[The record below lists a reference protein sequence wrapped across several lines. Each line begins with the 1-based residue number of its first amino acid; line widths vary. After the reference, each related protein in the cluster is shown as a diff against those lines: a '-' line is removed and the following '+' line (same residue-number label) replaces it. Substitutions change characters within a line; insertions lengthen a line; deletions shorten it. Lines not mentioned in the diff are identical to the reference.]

1 MSGPGRSS
9 ADRPSGPRRSADVAA
24 DAAPLPVVPRDDRDA
39 TPSPAEDPHAAD
51 AAPVRDDAA
60 APRRDDAG
68 PAGPV
73 AFATGE
79 PLGRDA
85 LRAAPVRRPR
95 PSRWARSSG
104 FTGKKA
110 LAAAA
115 TLGID
120 TVGGLLTHLPVE
132 SGRVGTISGLRPEE
146 RTTVLVEVR
155 RIASR
160 PVRRRGMRPLV
171 EALVTDGTGTLRVA
185 FFNQPWLVERYPPGT
200 RLLLNGTLKG
210 PGRFSVQ
217 AHAPSSDPL
226 PAPATLD
233 DGVLPDEAP
242 ADAGPPPDAP
252 AVARY
257 PASEGLTS
265 IEILARVRELGED
278 LHDAVDPLPGRLRA
292 RQRLAGR
299 VDALH
304 AAHLGDH
311 DGGRRRLAFDEL
323 LMTQLE
329 YLRRRRAHGHGRSAV
344 TLDGP
349 TGLTDRWRAEG
360 LPFPLTG
367 DQERAV
373 AENAAALARP
383 EPLQRLLMGEVGS
396 GKTVVALHAML
407 RAVECGH
414 QAALMAPTE
423 TLAEQHFRT
432 IQSLL
437 PDILVPV
444 ELLTGSTTGARRR
457 RTLERLA
464 SGELPLL
471 VGTHALIEDPV
482 VFRSLA
488 VAVVDEQHRFGV
500 RQRSALDRK
509 AAAGP
514 AGAGAVHMLHMTA
527 TPIPR
532 TMALLAYGDLDVVAL
547 RQLPKGRKPVATHVC
562 ATDRERARAY
572 EKIRE
577 EVAAGR
583 QAFVV
588 CPLVDDSEALDA
600 RSAVAEHARL
610 QAGELKDLRVALL
623 HGQMRPA
630 EKQAVM
636 ERFAGG
642 DADVL
647 VATTVIEVGIDVPNA
662 TVMLIEN
669 AERFGISQLHQLRGR
684 VGRGAHASTCLLFG
698 PKSTARLRALASH
711 ADGFALSEV
720 DLQLRG
726 EGELLGTRQSGIA
739 RFRTA
744 RLPDD
749 GDLLL
754 RARDVAEELAATD
767 PDLSDPVHAPL
778 RDELLARAAALG
790 EDGQAIP
797 A

>member
-1 MSGPGRSS
+1 M
-9 ADRPSGPRRSADVAA
+9 
-24 DAAPLPVVPRDDRDA
+24 PVD
-39 TPSPAEDPHAAD
+39 DPHAT
-51 AAPVRDDAA
+51 V
-60 APRRDDAG
+60 
-68 PAGPV
+68 
-73 AFATGE
+73 FATGE
-79 PLGRDA
+79 PASVEDL
-85 LRAAPVRRPR
+85 LAAPVRFPR
-95 PSRWARSSG
+95 PSRWDAPSG
-104 FTGKKA
+104 FGGKKA
-110 LAAAA
+110 LKAAAA
-115 TLGID
+115 IGID

-132 SGRVGTISGLRPEE
+132 SGRVGTISGVPEGE
-146 RTTVLVEVR
+146 RVTLLVQVQ

-171 EALVTDGTGTLRVA
+171 EALVTDGTGVLRVA

-200 RLLLNGTLKG
+200 KLLLSGTSKG
-210 PGRFSVQ
+210 PGRFSVA

-226 PAPATLD
+226 PEPAVSLNA
-233 DGVLPDEAP
+233 GVLPDSGIPDGPGTVVDTGEADP
-242 ADAGPPPDAP
+242 AADPEGDGPTM
-252 AVARY
+252 ARY
-257 PASEGLTS
+257 PATDGITS
-265 IEILARVRELGED
+265 IEILARVRELQDE
-278 LHDAVDPLPGRLRA
+278 LFEAVDPLPARLRA
-292 RQRLAGR
+292 RYRLPGR

-311 DGGRRRLAFDEL
+311 EAGRRRLAFDEL
-323 LMTQLE
+323 LLGQLE
-329 YLRRRRAHGHGRSAV
+329 YLRRRRRHGQSRPAV
-344 TLDGP
+344 ALDGP
-349 TGLTDRWRAEG
+349 SGLTDRWVAEA
-360 LPFPLTG
+360 LPFALTG
-367 DQERAV
+367 DQVKAV
-373 AENAAALARP
+373 ETNARGLAGDV
-383 EPLQRLLMGEVGS
+383 PLQRLLMGEVGS

-423 TLAEQHFRT
+423 TLADQHFRT
-432 IQSLL
+432 LQKLL
-437 PDILVPV
+437 GDVLVPV
-444 ELLTGSTTGARRR
+444 ELLTGSTPQSRRKV
-457 RTLERLA
+457 LLARLA

-500 RQRSALDRK
+500 KQRSRLDRK
-509 AAAGP
+509 APEGLAP
-514 AGAGAVHMLHMTA
+514 HLLHMTA

-547 RQLPKGRKPVATHVC
+547 RQLPAGRKPISTHVC
-562 ATDRERARAY
+562 ASDRERERAY
-572 EKIRE
+572 ERIRE

-588 CPLVDDSEALDA
+588 CPLVETSEALDA
-600 RSAVAEHARL
+600 RSAVAEHERL
-610 QAGELKDLRVALL
+610 STGELKELRVELL

-636 ERFAGG
+636 ERFAAGT
-642 DADVL
+642 ADVL

-684 VGRGAHASTCLLFG
+684 VGRGGNASTCLLFG
-698 PKSTARLRALASH
+698 PKSTARLRALATH
-711 ADGFALSEV
+711 TDGFELSEV

-739 RFRTA
+739 RYRTA

-749 GDLLL
+749 ADLLL
-754 RARDVAEELAATD
+754 RARDVAEELHAVD
-767 PDLSDPVHAPL
+767 PDLEQPVHVGL
-778 RDELLARAAALG
+778 REAVDARAAEA
-790 EDGQAIP
+790 EDAGAIP

>member
-1 MSGPGRSS
+1 
-9 ADRPSGPRRSADVAA
+9 
-24 DAAPLPVVPRDDRDA
+24 VP
-39 TPSPAEDPHAAD
+39 
-51 AAPVRDDAA
+51 
-60 APRRDDAG
+60 
-68 PAGPV
+68 
-73 AFATGE
+73 AFATAA
-79 PLGRDA
+79 PQDPAA

-95 PSRWARSSG
+95 PSRWGASSG

-110 LAAAA
+110 LKAAAA
-115 TLGID
+115 LGVD

-132 SGRVGTISGLRPEE
+132 SGRVGTIAGVPEDE
-146 RTTVLVEVR
+146 RVTLLVQVQ

-171 EALVTDGTGTLRVA
+171 EALVTDGTGVLRVA

-200 RLLLNGTLKG
+200 KLLLSGTSKG
-210 PGRFSVQ
+210 PGRFSVA

-226 PAPATLD
+226 PEPATPLSVGVLPPVDDAGGPGATLD
-233 DGVLPDEAP
+233 VGEGPDE
-242 ADAGPPPDAP
+242 DEGDGPTM
-252 AVARY
+252 ARY
-257 PASEGLTS
+257 PATDGLTS
-265 IEILARVRELGED
+265 IEILARVRELQDE
-278 LHDAVDPLPGRLRA
+278 LHEAVDPLPGRLRA
-292 RQRLAGR
+292 RHRLPGR

-311 DGGRRRLAFDEL
+311 EAGRRRLAFDEL
-323 LMTQLE
+323 LLGQLE
-329 YLRRRRAHGHGRSAV
+329 YLRRRRRHGRSRPAV
-344 TLDGP
+344 ALDGP
-349 TGLTDRWRAEG
+349 TGLTDRWVAEA
-360 LPFPLTG
+360 LPFALTD
-367 DQERAV
+367 DQRTAV
-373 AENAAALARP
+373 DTNARGLAGV

-423 TLAEQHFRT
+423 TLADQHFRT
-432 IQSLL
+432 LQKLL
-437 PDILVPV
+437 GDVLVPV
-444 ELLTGSTTGARRR
+444 ELLTGSTPQSRR
-457 RTLERLA
+457 RTLLARLA

-500 RQRSALDRK
+500 RQRSRLDRK
-509 AAAGP
+509 APEGSAP
-514 AGAGAVHMLHMTA
+514 HVLHMTA

-547 RQLPKGRKPVATHVC
+547 RQLPAGRKPISTHVC
-562 ATDRERARAY
+562 ASDRERARAY
-572 EKIRE
+572 ERIRE
-577 EVAAGR
+577 EVAKGR

-588 CPLVDDSEALDA
+588 CPLVESSDAVDA
-600 RSAVAEHARL
+600 RSAVAEHERL
-610 QAGELKDLRVALL
+610 STGELKELRVELL

-636 ERFAGG
+636 ERFAAGT
-642 DADVL
+642 ADVL

-684 VGRGAHASTCLLFG
+684 VGRGGNASTCLLFG

-711 ADGFALSEV
+711 TDGFALSEV

-739 RFRTA
+739 RYRTA

-749 GDLLL
+749 ADLLL
-754 RARDVAEELAATD
+754 RARDVAEELHRVD
-767 PDLSDPVHAPL
+767 PELEHPVHAGL
-778 RDELLARAAALG
+778 RDAVEARAAEADDA
-790 EDGQAIP
+790 EAIP

>member
-1 MSGPGRSS
+1 
-9 ADRPSGPRRSADVAA
+9 
-24 DAAPLPVVPRDDRDA
+24 L
-39 TPSPAEDPHAAD
+39 PSPPIF
-51 AAPVRDDAA
+51 
-60 APRRDDAG
+60 G
-68 PAGPV
+68 
-73 AFATGE
+73 TTE
-79 PLGRDA
+79 PQDVGA
-85 LRAAPVRRPR
+85 LRAAPVRMPR
-95 PSRWARSSG
+95 PARWGRSSG
-104 FTGKKA
+104 FSGKKA
-110 LAAAA
+110 LKAASA
-115 TLGID
+115 LGID

-132 SGRVGTISGLRPEE
+132 SGRVGTVSGVLPDE
-146 RTTVLVEVR
+146 RTTLLVEVQ

-171 EALVTDGTGTLRVA
+171 EALVTDGTGTLRIA

-200 RLLLNGTLKG
+200 RILISGTSKG
-210 PGRFSVQ
+210 PGRFSVA

-226 PAPATLD
+226 PDPPSSGDDGVVLD
-233 DGVLPDEAP
+233 DGAP
-242 ADAGPPPDAP
+242 AGAEPQGA
-252 AVARY
+252 AMARY
-257 PASEGLTS
+257 PASDGLTS
-265 IEILARVRELGED
+265 IEILARVRELQED
-278 LHDAVDPLPGRLRA
+278 LHDAVDPLPARLRA
-292 RQRLAGR
+292 RHRLPSR

-311 DGGRRRLAFDEL
+311 EAGRRRLAFDEL
-323 LMTQLE
+323 LLGQLD
-329 YLRRRRAHGHGRSAV
+329 YLRRRRLHGRGRPALA
-344 TLDGP
+344 LDGP
-349 TGLTDRWRAEG
+349 SGLTDRWVAEA
-360 LPFPLTG
+360 LPFALTG
-367 DQERAV
+367 DQEAAV
-373 AENAAALARP
+373 EANARGLAGT

-432 IQSLL
+432 LQALL
-437 PDILVPV
+437 GDVLVPV
-444 ELLTGSTTGARRR
+444 ELLTGSTPAARR
-457 RTLERLA
+457 RTLLARLA

-500 RQRSALDRK
+500 RQRKALDRK
-509 AAAGP
+509 APEGHAP
-514 AGAGAVHMLHMTA
+514 HVLHMTA

-547 RQLPKGRKPVATHVC
+547 RQLPAGRKPISTHVC
-562 ATDRERARAY
+562 ASDRERARAY
-572 EKIRE
+572 ERIRE

-588 CPLVDDSEALDA
+588 CPLVEDSEALDA
-600 RSAVAEHARL
+600 RSAVAEHERL
-610 QAGELKDLRVALL
+610 STGELKELRVALL

-636 ERFAGG
+636 ERFAAGA
-642 DADVL
+642 ADVL

-662 TVMLIEN
+662 TVMVIEN

-684 VGRGAHASTCLLFG
+684 VGRGGNASTCLLFG

-711 ADGFALSEV
+711 TDGFALSEV

-749 GDLLL
+749 ADLLL
-754 RARDVAEELAATD
+754 RARDVAEELHRGD
-767 PDLSDPVHAPL
+767 PDLEDPINLPL
-778 RDELLARAAALG
+778 RDALLARLAAQDPL
-790 EDGQAIP
+790 EAIP

>member
-1 MSGPGRSS
+1 
-9 ADRPSGPRRSADVAA
+9 VAA
-24 DAAPLPVVPRDDRDA
+24 DTAL
-39 TPSPAEDPHAAD
+39 TPPSAE
-51 AAPVRDDAA
+51 
-60 APRRDDAG
+60 AG
-68 PAGPV
+68 PAAVGPSSDGPAAR
-73 AFATGE
+73 AFATAE
-79 PLGRDA
+79 PLDA
-85 LRAAPVRRPR
+85 ATLRAAPVRAPR
-95 PSRWARSSG
+95 PSRWARPSG
-104 FTGKKA
+104 FSGKKA
-110 LAAAA
+110 LKAAA

-120 TVGGLLTHLPVE
+120 TVGGLLGHLPVE
-132 SGRVGTISGLRPEE
+132 SGRVGTIGGLREDE
-146 RTTVLVEVR
+146 RTTLLVQVQ

-171 EALVTDGTGTLRVA
+171 EALVTDGSGVLRIA

-200 RLLLNGTLKG
+200 RLLISGTSKG
-210 PGRFSVQ
+210 PGRFSVA

-226 PAPATLD
+226 PEPAPRPD
-233 DGVLPDEAP
+233 DGA
-242 ADAGPPPDAP
+242 AGDAP
-252 AVARY
+252 VTAPFAGDHEGDEEETAYDGPAMARY
-257 PASEGLTS
+257 PATDGLTS
-265 IEILARVRELGED
+265 IEILARVRDLQDD
-278 LHDAVDPLPGRLRA
+278 LHEAVDPLPARLRA
-292 RQRLAGR
+292 RHRLPAR

-311 DGGRRRLAFDEL
+311 EAGRRRLAFDEL
-323 LMTQLE
+323 LLGQLD
-329 YLRRRRAHGHGRSAV
+329 YLRRRRLHGKGRPA
-344 TLDGP
+344 TALDGP
-349 TGLTDRWRAEG
+349 TGLTDRWVAEA
-360 LPFPLTG
+360 LPFRLTG
-367 DQERAV
+367 DQEKAV
-373 AENAAALARP
+373 ATNARALAGT

-432 IQSLL
+432 LQKLL
-437 PDILVPV
+437 GDVLVPV
-444 ELLTGSTTGARRR
+444 ELLTGSTPASRR
-457 RTLERLA
+457 RTLLARLA

-471 VGTHALIEDPV
+471 VGTHALIEEPV

-509 AAAGP
+509 APEGHAP
-514 AGAGAVHMLHMTA
+514 HLLHMTA

-547 RQLPKGRKPVATHVC
+547 RQLPAGRKPISTHVC
-562 ATDRERARAY
+562 ASDRERARAY
-572 EKIRE
+572 ERIRE
-577 EVAAGR
+577 EVAKGR

-588 CPLVDDSEALDA
+588 CPLVDDSDALDA
-600 RSAVAEHARL
+600 RSAVAEHERL
-610 QAGELKDLRVALL
+610 STGELKELRVELL

-636 ERFAGG
+636 ERFAAGA
-642 DADVL
+642 ADVL

-684 VGRGAHASTCLLFG
+684 VGRGGNASTCLLFG
-698 PKSTARLRALASH
+698 PKSTARLRALAAH
-711 ADGFALSEV
+711 TDGFALSEV

-726 EGELLGTRQSGIA
+726 EGELLGTRQSGVA
-739 RFRTA
+739 RFATA

-749 GDLLL
+749 ADLLL
-754 RARDVAEELAATD
+754 RARDVAEDLHRVD
-767 PDLSDPVHAPL
+767 PDLEDPVHVPL
-778 RDELLARAAALG
+778 RDALMERLAAQDDR
-790 EDGQAIP
+790 EAIP

>member
-1 MSGPGRSS
+1 VV
-9 ADRPSGPRRSADVAA
+9 ADAPQKHPPAGDPPADVHPAAAGVPAAA
-24 DAAPLPVVPRDDRDA
+24 DAAAPG
-39 TPSPAEDPHAAD
+39 TD
-51 AAPVRDDAA
+51 AAPPVADTSRAG
-60 APRRDDAG
+60 G
-68 PAGPV
+68 PAAR
-73 AFATGE
+73 AFATAE
-79 PLGRDA
+79 PLDAAA
-85 LRAAPVRRPR
+85 LRAASVRTPR
-95 PSRWARSSG
+95 PSRWERASG
-104 FTGKKA
+104 FSGKKA
-110 LAAAA
+110 LKAAAA
-115 TLGID
+115 LGID
-120 TVGGLLTHLPVE
+120 TVGGLLQHLPVE
-132 SGRVGTISGLRPEE
+132 SGRVGTIGALREDE
-146 RTTVLVEVR
+146 RTTLLVQVQ

-171 EALVTDGTGTLRVA
+171 EALVTDGSGVLRIA
-185 FFNQPWLVERYPPGT
+185 FFNQPWLAERYPPGT
-200 RLLLNGTLKG
+200 RLLISGTSKG
-210 PGRFSVQ
+210 PGRFSVA

-226 PAPATLD
+226 PEPAPRLE
-233 DGVLPDEAP
+233 DGVV
-242 ADAGPPPDAP
+242 PDAP
-252 AVARY
+252 EADEEGEGEEETAYDGPAMARY
-257 PASEGLTS
+257 PATDGLTS
-265 IEILARVRELGED
+265 IEILARVRDLQDD
-278 LHDAVDPLPGRLRA
+278 LHEAVDPLPARLRA
-292 RQRLAGR
+292 RQRLPAR

-311 DGGRRRLAFDEL
+311 EAGRRRLAFDEL
-323 LMTQLE
+323 LLGQLD
-329 YLRRRRAHGHGRSAV
+329 YLRRRRLHGKGRPA
-344 TLDGP
+344 TALDGP
-349 TGLTDRWRAEG
+349 SGLTDRWVAEA
-360 LPFPLTG
+360 LPFALTG
-367 DQERAV
+367 DQEKAV
-373 AENAAALARP
+373 ATNARALAGT

-432 IQSLL
+432 LQKLL
-437 PDILVPV
+437 GDVLVPV
-444 ELLTGSTTGARRR
+444 ELLTGSTPASRR
-457 RTLERLA
+457 RTLLARLA

-509 AAAGP
+509 AP
-514 AGAGAVHMLHMTA
+514 AGHAPHLLHMTA

-547 RQLPKGRKPVATHVC
+547 RQLPAGRKPISTYVC
-562 ATDRERARAY
+562 ASDRERARAY
-572 EKIRE
+572 ERIRE
-577 EVAAGR
+577 EVGKGR

-600 RSAVAEHARL
+600 RSAVAEHERL
-610 QAGELKDLRVALL
+610 STGELKELRVELL

-636 ERFAGG
+636 ERFAAGA
-642 DADVL
+642 ADVL

-684 VGRGAHASTCLLFG
+684 VGRGGNASTCLLFG

-711 ADGFALSEV
+711 TDGFALSEV

-726 EGELLGTRQSGIA
+726 EGELLGTRQSGVA
-739 RFRTA
+739 RFATA

-749 GDLLL
+749 ADLLL
-754 RARDVAEELAATD
+754 RARDVAEELHRED
-767 PDLSDPVHAPL
+767 PDLEDPVHAPL
-778 RDELLARAAALG
+778 RDALLERLRAQDDL
-790 EDGQAIP
+790 EAIP

>member
-1 MSGPGRSS
+1 VPGD
-9 ADRPSGPRRSADVAA
+9 ADQEQDGGTRTR
-24 DAAPLPVVPRDDRDA
+24 
-39 TPSPAEDPHAAD
+39 
-51 AAPVRDDAA
+51 
-60 APRRDDAG
+60 
-68 PAGPV
+68 

-79 PLGRDA
+79 PVDA
-85 LRAAPVRRPR
+85 AGLRAAPVRLPR
-95 PSRWARSSG
+95 PARWGRSSG

-110 LAAAA
+110 LKAAAA
-115 TLGID
+115 IGID

-132 SGRVGTISGLRPEE
+132 SGRVGTISGVPEGE
-146 RTTVLVEVR
+146 RVTLLVQVQ

-160 PVRRRGMRPLV
+160 PVARRGMRPLV
-171 EALVTDGTGTLRVA
+171 EALVTDGTGVLRVA

-200 RLLLNGTLKG
+200 KLLLSGTSKG
-210 PGRFSVQ
+210 PGRFSVA

-226 PAPATLD
+226 PEPATPLSA
-233 DGVLPDEAP
+233 GVLPDVPE
-242 ADAGPPPDAP
+242 GGPDATLDTGQAP
-252 AVARY
+252 IDGDPGGDGPTMARY
-257 PASEGLTS
+257 PATDGITS
-265 IEILARVRELGED
+265 IEILARVRELQDE
-278 LHDAVDPLPGRLRA
+278 LHEAVDPLPGRLRV
-292 RQRLAGR
+292 RHRLPGR

-311 DGGRRRLAFDEL
+311 EAGRRRLAFDEL
-323 LMTQLE
+323 LLGQLE
-329 YLRRRRAHGHGRSAV
+329 YLRRRRLHGRRRPAV
-344 TLDGP
+344 ALDGP
-349 TGLTDRWRAEG
+349 TGLTERWVAEA
-360 LPFPLTG
+360 LPFALTD
-367 DQERAV
+367 DQVKAV
-373 AENAAALARP
+373 DTNARGLAG
-383 EPLQRLLMGEVGS
+383 ETPLQRLLMGEVGS

-423 TLAEQHFRT
+423 TLADQHFRT
-432 IQSLL
+432 LQKLL
-437 PDILVPV
+437 GDVLVPV
-444 ELLTGSTTGARRR
+444 ELLTGSTPQSRRKV
-457 RTLERLA
+457 LLARLA

-500 RQRSALDRK
+500 KQRSRLDRK
-509 AAAGP
+509 APDGTAP
-514 AGAGAVHMLHMTA
+514 HVLHMTA

-547 RQLPKGRKPVATHVC
+547 RQLPAGRKPITTHVC
-562 ATDRERARAY
+562 ASDRERARAY
-572 EKIRE
+572 ERIRE
-577 EVAAGR
+577 EVAGGR

-588 CPLVDDSEALDA
+588 CPLVETSEALDA
-600 RSAVAEHARL
+600 RSAVAEHERL
-610 QAGELKDLRVALL
+610 STGELKELRVELL

-636 ERFAGG
+636 ERFAAGT
-642 DADVL
+642 ADVL

-684 VGRGAHASTCLLFG
+684 VGRGGNASTCLLFG

-711 ADGFALSEV
+711 TDGFALSEV

-739 RFRTA
+739 RYRTA

-749 GDLLL
+749 ADLLL
-754 RARDVAEELAATD
+754 RARDVAEELHAVD
-767 PDLSDPVHAPL
+767 PELEHPVHVGL
-778 RDELLARAAALG
+778 RDAVEARAAEADDA
-790 EDGQAIP
+790 EAIP